1 MKKSSITEL
10 LDLYKEFQ
18 KEEKE
23 LRRDIKIFDGIIK
36 DNLKKNLDNNL
47 KYQSRLLTIIEEE
60 SKNES

>member
-36 DNLKKNLDNNL
+36 DNFKKNLDNNL